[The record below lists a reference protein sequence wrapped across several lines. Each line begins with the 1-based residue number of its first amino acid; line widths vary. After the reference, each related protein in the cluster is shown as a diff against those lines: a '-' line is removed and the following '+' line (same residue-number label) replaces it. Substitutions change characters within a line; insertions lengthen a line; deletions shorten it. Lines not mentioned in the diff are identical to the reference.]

1 MIIDTNAIISTA
13 LSVYE
18 NGVILPSL
26 LHESKVIF
34 FNLPFHEHFFFY
46 QPS

>member
-1 MIIDTNAIISTA
+1 MIIDPNAIISTA
-13 LSVYE
+13 LSINE
-18 NGVILPSL
+18 NCVILPSL

-34 FNLPFHEHFFFY
+34 FNLPFHEYFFFY